1 MIISYVKVVCMQQQ
15 NKGLGG
21 GSGNIPFEGRVRL
34 IKTVFINTRATT
46 KLISKR
52 GKILSS

>member
-1 MIISYVKVVCMQQQ
+1 MKVVYMWQQ

-21 GSGNIPFEGRVRL
+21 GNGNILFEGRVRL
-34 IKTVFINTRATT
+34 IKTVFINTT
-46 KLISKR
+46 KLIPKR

>member
-21 GSGNIPFEGRVRL
+21 GNGNILFEGRVRL